1 MKQMPRN
8 HADASLTG
16 ERQRIDKWLWHAR
29 LVPTRT
35 AAAAL
40 AGSGRVRING
50 QRINAPSRPVRSG
63 DVVTVALAQVVRVMR
78 ITGFAARRG
87 SPERAR
93 QLYVDL
99 TQPTLPPSAEAADS
113 IPGADDQ
120 LGGAL
125 LAPPKCMR

>member
-1 MKQMPRN
+1 MT
-8 HADASLTG
+8 D
-16 ERQRIDKWLWHAR
+16 RQRIDKWLWHAR
-29 LVPTRT
+29 LVRTRT

-63 DVVTVALAQVVRVMR
+63 DVVTVALAQVRVMR

-87 SPERAR
+87 SPEKAR

-99 TQPTLPPSAEAADS
+99 TQPTLSPVAEAADS
-113 IPGADDQ
+113 IPEAD
-120 LGGAL
+120 APL
-125 LAPPKCMR
+125 LECG

>member
-1 MKQMPRN
+1 MPRN
-8 HADASLTG
+8 HADAGLTG

-29 LVPTRT
+29 LVRTRT

-50 QRINAPSRPVRSG
+50 QRIDAPSRSVRSG
-63 DVVTVALAQVVRVMR
+63 DVVTVALSQVVRLIR

-87 SPERAR
+87 SPGKAR

-99 TQPTLPPSAEAADS
+99 TQPTLSAAGDSADP
-113 IPGADDQ
+113 IQAQ
-120 LGGAL
+120 IRR
-125 LAPPKCMR
+125 C